1 MNCKIDNSKNLNFN
15 IYEIRINEEL
25 INDNSKISVFL
36 FNCKCVIFIIDIT
49 NKNSFDLIKKL
60 LNVIEINKSPNLKIL
75 FIQNKKDLESQRR
88 INSNEIEEL
97 FKESNLFENLEISLK
112 TGYNMDNLIIKINS
126 AINELKSKFPCDSI
140 YESTEKNISL
150 INYYGSLSFF

>member
-112 TGYNMDNLIIKINS
+112 TGYNMDNLIIN
-126 AINELKSKFPCDSI
+126 L
-140 YESTEKNISL
+140 
-150 INYYGSLSFF
+150 